1 MTHDIDDL
9 LEIIKQLEERIIKL
23 EAEND
28 LQLRWMARRD
38 NVAGEEYWE
47 YG

>member
-23 EAEND
+23 EKNPQANSTVTVD
-28 LQLRWMARRD
+28 AW
-38 NVAGEEYWE
+38 YWE
-47 YG
+47 HG